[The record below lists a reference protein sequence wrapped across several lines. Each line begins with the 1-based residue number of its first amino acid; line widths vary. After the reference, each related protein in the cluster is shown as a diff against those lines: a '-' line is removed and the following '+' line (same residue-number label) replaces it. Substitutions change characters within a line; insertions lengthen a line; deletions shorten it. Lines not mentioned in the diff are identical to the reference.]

1 MPNFLK
7 SILRA
12 PAGDGSEGGGAGTD
26 NDIYGA
32 GVDDETDDETP
43 ETPEGNEPPV
53 PKAVTPTEPA
63 PTAPAATA
71 PNAAPAAVPPVAAPA
86 PATTIDPKAIEDAIR
101 KFVPAPAAPAAPAEQ
116 KALKDKEW
124 EELTDEEFNIRSHRV
139 LATPQMLHDIG
150 IPDATPEQVGKFQSL
165 VDGIATHAIELSTAE
180 FQRALKAAE
189 SRFAPML
196 DDYQKYQ
203 AQEIE
208 NKFYGEHKDLAE
220 MRKSIPKFDDL
231 VVITAKSINP
241 KHPNGANKTYEDVST
256 ELAGNLRSIF
266 KSIMPNGFT
275 PSPATQPA
283 PATPVVPV
291 PTPATMGTPGR
302 SSRATQGNPTV
313 TAGQDNGASIY

>member
-32 GVDDETDDETP
+32 GVDDESDESETP

-53 PKAVTPTEPA
+53 PEKKAPEPA
-63 PTAPAATA
+63 L
-71 PNAAPAAVPPVAAPA
+71 AAPATGAPPAPA
-86 PATTIDPKAIEDAIR
+86 PAVPAPAGAPAAPATIDPKAIEDAIR
-101 KFVPAPAAPAAPAEQ
+101 KFVPQPAPAAPAAQ

-124 EELTDEEFNIRSHRV
+124 EELTDEEFNIRSQRV
-139 LATPQMLHDIG
+139 LVNPQMLHDIG

-196 DDYQKYQ
+196 SDYQKYQ
-203 AQEIE
+203 AQETE
-208 NKFYGEHKDLAE
+208 NKFYSEHKDLAE

-266 KSIMPNGFT
+266 KSIAPNGFT

>member
-53 PKAVTPTEPA
+53 PSEKPKAAETATPPVT
-63 PTAPAATA
+63 
-71 PNAAPAAVPPVAAPA
+71 AAPAAAPTATAPTTPPVAPA
-86 PATTIDPKAIEDAIR
+86 AIDPKAIEDAIR
-101 KFVPAPAAPAAPAEQ
+101 KFVPQPSAPAAPAAQ

-139 LATPQMLHDIG
+139 LVNPQMLHDIG
-150 IPDATPEQVGKFQSL
+150 ITDATPEQVGKFQTL

-196 DDYQKYQ
+196 GDYQKYQ
-203 AQEIE
+203 AQETE

-256 ELAGNLRSIF
+256 ELATNLRSIF
-266 KSIMPNGFT
+266 KSIAPNGFT

-283 PATPVVPV
+283 PAAPVVPV